1 MVKWTFE
8 PGHTAAEFRARHM
21 MVTYVRGHF
30 KDVHGSLEFDPGS
43 PRNSGN
49 LGGLRMSRPSP
60 CSKAQKFDLITQSLT
75 KFAHR
80 LRFSVVA
87 KRKGAEVDRDA
98 RVRLQQI
105 MDVGGLGE

>member
-1 MVKWTFE
+1 
-8 PGHTAAEFRARHM
+8 
-21 MVTYVRGHF
+21 
-30 KDVHGSLEFDPGS
+30 
-43 PRNSGN
+43 
-49 LGGLRMSRPSP
+49 MSRPSP
-60 CSKAQKFDLITQSLT
+60 RSKAQKFDLITQSLA

-105 MDVGGLGE
+105 MDLTRVLGFLDEQVLNRFVAFVKGECAIKMTKI